1 MSYAD
6 NYTDEMLEELEKK
19 IGRVYSDAQKDF
31 EKQSKE
37 YFEKFAKRDE
47 EYHKLVDEGKITE
60 KEYQQW
66 RLNQIGRGERLDKMA
81 AQMAE
86 RATNANEV
94 AVAYVNDATPSIY
107 SLNRNHEAYII
118 EKLGYD
124 MSVGGDFTLLNES
137 SVRRLMVTDPDVM
150 PYYPKERAIQRGI
163 DLDYGQKYI
172 KKHITSGILQGK
184 SVYKIADD
192 LQKDLTN
199 MERASAIR
207 TARTAVTSAQNGG
220 RQDSMNAA
228 AKMGIKL
235 RKRWVSA
242 KDMRVRDAHGKAD
255 GQTVNTDEPF
265 IVGGE
270 KMMFPGD
277 TSSAS
282 GWNLYNC
289 RCGMRTVEKEGIEAE
304 QRQVRV
310 RNPEWEKAHED
321 EEKAKARYE
330 RALEKEKAETDPE
343 KKKQLRKQ
351 RLEKQQEY
359 EHYSEIR
366 KGTQKNIVVNGD
378 MTYEEWTKLRGIKS
392 KGKTVKSTAKTIKVD
407 ETPNVT
413 KKPIDP
419 YSFTDKQNEAI
430 EWYVSGEGQFVN
442 QYYRGRVDADFG
454 ELSDDEKAL
463 TKLLDEAT
471 GRELPIDTGKL
482 YRSVDAEAIFGKM
495 DDTDFYNLEGAVVYN
510 NNDKFATSAKEKYLS
525 KVKGKTITEKG
536 YMSTTRSV
544 DVAEE
549 WGGFTGSEKPI
560 VIEFDD
566 VPKGLH
572 GADLR
577 KFDVEGDE
585 QFEVLLARNTKYEIT
600 DVYGK
605 NGQIHVK
612 AKFVVDDMVEETA
625 EIKTK
630 AVTQKATIKKQ
641 YKTTEALN
649 EYDYYLEEQESFRL
663 SAIKEMSGADD
674 ETCEKYLNA
683 MCGNRNSWVRS
694 TNAGTEYE
702 ESWFYGADN
711 KIRLAKDG
719 EYYEK
724 AKVIDDY
731 IENSPKYEGSIYRGL
746 SLDDDTISQFEKGAT
761 FKENGNLSSWTSE
774 KDVASMF
781 AEGRSEELGKKP
793 VIFETSNHPHSTPTA
808 HLSIYGS
815 EESEVLVSNMKNN
828 EYIVESVTKKDG
840 FTYVKMKLKG
850 VS

>member
-19 IGRVYSDAQKDF
+19 IGKVYSDAQKDF

-60 KEYQQW
+60 KEYKQW

-86 RATNANEV
+86 RATKANEV

-107 SLNRNHEAYII
+107 SLNRNHEAYVI

-124 MSVGGDFTLLNES
+124 MVGGGDFTLLNES

-150 PYYPKERAIQRGI
+150 PYYPKERAVQRGI

-172 KKHITSGILQGK
+172 KKHVTSGILQGK

-310 RNPEWEKAHED
+310 QNPEWEKAHED

-343 KKKQLRKQ
+343 KKKELRKQ
-351 RLEKQQEY
+351 RLEKQHEY
-359 EHYSEIR
+359 EAKQQARRGI
-366 KGTQKNIVVNGD
+366 QKNIVVDGD
-378 MTYEEWTKLRGIKS
+378 MTYEQWAKARGNKA
-392 KGKTVKSTAKTIKVD
+392 VKVVD
-407 ETPNVT
+407 EKP
-413 KKPIDP
+413 KK
-419 YSFTDKQNEAI
+419 TNK
-430 EWYVSGEGQFVN
+430 
-442 QYYRGRVDADFG
+442 
-454 ELSDDEKAL
+454 
-463 TKLLDEAT
+463 
-471 GRELPIDTGKL
+471 
-482 YRSVDAEAIFGKM
+482 
-495 DDTDFYNLEGAVVYN
+495 
-510 NNDKFATSAKEKYLS
+510 
-525 KVKGKTITEKG
+525 
-536 YMSTTRSV
+536 
-544 DVAEE
+544 
-549 WGGFTGSEKPI
+549 
-560 VIEFDD
+560 
-566 VPKGLH
+566 H
-572 GADLR
+572 
-577 KFDVEGDE
+577 
-585 QFEVLLARNTKYEIT
+585 FEVLQT
-600 DVYGK
+600 DQERTEFIK
-605 NGQIHVK
+605 NQLGVTQ
-612 AKFVVDDMVEETA
+612 ETA
-625 EIKTK
+625 EKYYMSV
-630 AVTQKATIKKQ
+630 AQ
-641 YKTTEALN
+641 YGGMNYTRIRRASYEGGSQFDEIVYAGKHTTSYN
-649 EYDYYLEEQESFRL
+649 EMARNIESF
-663 SAIKEMSGADD
+663 IE
-674 ETCEKYLNA
+674 
-683 MCGNRNSWVRS
+683 RS
-694 TNAGTEYE
+694 PKWEGDLYRGINVPTDT
-702 ESWFYGADN
+702 
-711 KIRLAKDG
+711 L
-719 EYYEK
+719 K
-724 AKVIDDY
+724 AFKNGDVIDMQ
-731 IENSPKYEGSIYRGL
+731 GV
-746 SLDDDTISQFEKGAT
+746 
-761 FKENGNLSSWTSE
+761 SSWTS
-774 KDVASMF
+774 DFSI
-781 AEGRSEELGKKP
+781 AEAYSYKSNKAKNPR
-793 VIFETSNHPHSTPTA
+793 VIFHSNGTNQGTSIKHLA
-808 HLSIYGS
+808 HYDF
-815 EESEVLVSNMKNN
+815 EDEVLVSSKARWQI
-828 EYIVESVTKKDG
+828 EKIEEVEGATHI
-840 FTYVKMKLKG
+840 YVKEL
-850 VS
+850 